1 MIPSKWIVFTSGP
14 LISTPLSSSKE
25 IPAEVMLKG
34 NAIGGDIED
43 LASFMN
49 LKPASRYS
57 N

>member
-34 NAIGGDIED
+34 NAIGGDIDD